1 MLSRSMIA
9 SLTRSLRAIAVFAT
23 ATNLSAAERFPL
35 AHDPGKLRLQSTNAL
50 VVGMDESMIYSKN
63 ADSITPIASITKLM
77 TAMVVLDAKQSGD
90 ELLTVDMADLDML
103 KGSHS
108 RLRLGVELPR
118 TEMLRLALM
127 ASENRAASALCRYYP
142 GGAEAC
148 VAAMNAKAVAL
159 GMRRTHFSDST
170 GLNSENQS
178 TAKDLA
184 KMVMAAS
191 KYPLIREFSTT
202 PTAMVEAPPTGR
214 QVSFQN
220 TNSLVRGGTWDIQVQ
235 KTGFIREAGRCLVM
249 MANVAS
255 KPVVIVLLDS
265 IGKLTRVGDAN
276 RIRYWMETGEA
287 LAEVRVI
294 PKKKGVRLSK
304 HRYSSAATHR
314 RAEVASISRA

>member
-1 MLSRSMIA
+1 MKLF
-9 SLTRSLRAIAVFAT
+9 LHTVLVAVFAT
-23 ATNLSAAERFPL
+23 VANLAAAERFPL

-142 GGAEAC
+142 GGAGAC
-148 VAAMNAKAVAL
+148 IAALNAKALAL
-159 GMRRTHFSDST
+159 GMRSTHFSDST

>member
-1 MLSRSMIA
+1 MKRFLHPVLVAVLSVTATSAMA
-9 SLTRSLRAIAVFAT
+9 QAT
-23 ATNLSAAERFPL
+23 AW
-35 AHDPGKLRLQSTNAL
+35 DPAKLRLHSANVL
-50 VVGMDESMIYSKN
+50 VVGTDESAIYSKN
-63 ADSITPIASITKLM
+63 ADTVTPIASITKLM
-77 TAMVVLDAKQSGD
+77 TAMVVLDARQKGE

-142 GGAEAC
+142 GGNNAC
-148 VAAMNAKAVAL
+148 IAAMNAKATAL
-159 GMRRTHFSDST
+159 GMRNTHFSDPT
-170 GLNSENQS
+170 GLSSENQS

-191 KYPLIREFSTT
+191 KYPLIREFSMT

-214 QVSFQN
+214 QVSFNN
-220 TNSLVRGGTWDIQVQ
+220 TNSLVRTGNWDIQLQ

-276 RIRYWMETGEA
+276 RIKHWMETGES
-287 LAEVRVI
+287 LAEIQVRAA
-294 PKKKGVRLSK
+294 PKKKGASK
-304 HRYSSAATHR
+304 HRFPSRSHQP
-314 RAEVASISRA
+314 RADVASISRA

>member
-1 MLSRSMIA
+1 MKRLLHSVLAILFCSGVQASAGVIA
-9 SLTRSLRAIAVFAT
+9 PDPAKLKLH
-23 ATNLSAAERFPL
+23 SANVL
-35 AHDPGKLRLQSTNAL
+35 I
-50 VVGMDESMIYSKN
+50 VGSGDGVQFYSKN
-63 ADSITPIASITKLM
+63 AEAVTPIASITKLM
-77 TAMVVLDAKQSGD
+77 TAMVVLDAKQPLH
-90 ELLTVDMADLDML
+90 ETLTVDIGDLDML

-148 VAAMNAKAVAL
+148 IAAMNAKAVAL
-159 GMRRTHFSDST
+159 GMRSTHFSDST
-170 GLNSENQS
+170 GLNSGNQS

-184 KMVMAAS
+184 KMVLAAS

-202 PTAMVEAPPTGR
+202 PAAMVEAPPTGR